1 MSPNPGHHVS
11 LTPGELDSVSV
22 SEPQGGRGS
31 RTPPPLVKVQFSP
44 QDPLAGRKGPAPPK
58 QATGIPEKTHLD
70 LIGSLLV
77 PQLREHPG
85 WAGGAGSSPP
95 CSPAPGLTAPH
106 LPMSLLS
113 LQQKSAR
120 CAQPAH
126 HYPPSRALPARLG
139 CRGRVLGLLA
149 HPQCRRAL
157 VVWAP
162 LLPCPCWD
170 QAPCGQPSLSSL
182 ARWT

>member
-1 MSPNPGHHVS
+1 MSPNPGHRVS

-31 RTPPPLVKVQFSP
+31 RTPPPLVEVQFSP

-58 QATGIPEKTHLD
+58 QATGIPEEKNLD
-70 LIGSLLV
+70 LIGSSWCPNSGSTL
-77 PQLREHPG
+77 
-85 WAGGAGSSPP
+85 GGLDGLGPHL
-95 CSPAPGLTAPH
+95 PAPGLTAPH

-139 CRGRVLGLLA
+139 CRGRVLGLLV